1 MFNLILSGGGGGKC
15 CHKHKHWFICIE
27 TQQKDIFFFMF
38 KETKYTPN
46 IQIKRKILH
55 FFLNLKKKKALYT
68 EYLLIETL
76 KYN

>member
-27 TQQKDIFFFMF
+27 TQQKDIFFLCLKRQNTHQTF
-38 KETKYTPN
+38 KLKEKSY
-46 IQIKRKILH
+46 I
-55 FFLNLKKKKALYT
+55 FFLIKKKKALYT

>member
-1 MFNLILSGGGGGKC
+1 MEGVESAATNTNTGLSALKLNR
-15 CHKHKHWFICIE
+15 K
-27 TQQKDIFFFMF
+27 TFFFMF

-55 FFLNLKKKKALYT
+55 FFLNLKKKEALYT